1 MSHIILKKL
10 SVASEVN
17 MHRSQC
23 KMYVEEKL
31 EDFRGLWARDII
43 FLTMRKGGRVLDS
56 HHGPLC
62 SIFKKRHITLIMC
75 VIEIWLLQMM
85 V

>member
-31 EDFRGLWARDII
+31 ENFRGL
-43 FLTMRKGGRVLDS
+43 
-56 HHGPLC
+56 
-62 SIFKKRHITLIMC
+62 
-75 VIEIWLLQMM
+75 
-85 V
+85 